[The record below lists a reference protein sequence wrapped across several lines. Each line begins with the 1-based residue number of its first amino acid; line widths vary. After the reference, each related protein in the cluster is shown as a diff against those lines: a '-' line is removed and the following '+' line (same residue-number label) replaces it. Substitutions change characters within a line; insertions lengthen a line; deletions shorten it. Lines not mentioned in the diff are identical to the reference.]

1 MAAENCTPATMSH
14 RIAITNFIKDI
25 ANGTTEFTTWSNS
38 DSSLTHQSLNTT
50 ETDGFVLESRNV

>member
-1 MAAENCTPATMSH
+1 MAAENCTRATMSH
-14 RIAITNFIKDI
+14 RITITDFTKDI
-25 ANGTTEFTTWSNS
+25 LKWYHRIHNMDNS